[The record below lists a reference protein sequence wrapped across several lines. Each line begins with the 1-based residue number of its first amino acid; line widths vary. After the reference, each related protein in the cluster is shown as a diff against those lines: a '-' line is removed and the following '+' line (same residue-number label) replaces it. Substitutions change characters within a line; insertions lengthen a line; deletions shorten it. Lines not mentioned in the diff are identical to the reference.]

1 MEGRNATNEAEAT
14 APTLTGDDMTI
25 FTVTFDILNN
35 GAAIVVHIEVEA
47 DSEYD
52 AAEFAT
58 EQARLDYPDARCISW
73 ESIAW

>member
-1 MEGRNATNEAEAT
+1 M
-14 APTLTGDDMTI
+14 TL
-25 FTVTFDILNN
+25 FTVTLDILIN
-35 GAAIVVHIEVEA
+35 GTATVAYIEVEA

-52 AAEFAT
+52 AADIAT

>member
-1 MEGRNATNEAEAT
+1 
-14 APTLTGDDMTI
+14 MTI